1 MSRVLEV
8 PQEEDTDVLHR
19 RTSTVIAVLPV
30 AEAPV
35 KRLATTLLAVVV
47 GEGVCPDES
56 NETVKLADLNGVV

>member
-1 MSRVLEV
+1 
-8 PQEEDTDVLHR
+8 VLHR